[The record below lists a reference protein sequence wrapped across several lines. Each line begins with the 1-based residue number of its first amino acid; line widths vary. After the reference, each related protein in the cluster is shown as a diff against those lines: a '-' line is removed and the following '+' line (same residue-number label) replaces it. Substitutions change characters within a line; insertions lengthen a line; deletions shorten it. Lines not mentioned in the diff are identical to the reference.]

1 MSTTNE
7 DERVAD
13 HDHDVV
19 IIGGGPAGC
28 SAGVFVGREGLDTVI
43 FDRGRSSLLRC
54 GHLENYL
61 GFPGGIDIETFY
73 DLMHDHAETAGCE
86 IVPDMVESVE
96 PVEDGDG
103 WDEHVDEWF
112 DDEIL
117 PADHNLDEA
126 AIEAARADL
135 KGGFLG
141 RCIDGEERQRRDRAG
156 QRQLLEHLDDDLIR
170 EYTETLKQRL

>member
-1 MSTTNE
+1 
-7 DERVAD
+7 
-13 HDHDVV
+13 
-19 IIGGGPAGC
+19 
-28 SAGVFVGREGLDTVI
+28 
-43 FDRGRSSLLRC
+43 
-54 GHLENYL
+54 
-61 GFPGGIDIETFY
+61 
-73 DLMHDHAETAGCE
+73 MHDHAETAGCE

-135 KGGFLG
+135 KGGSSVGVSTG
-141 RCIDGEERQRRDRAG
+141 RNANGATERANDSYSNISTTTSSVSIQKPSNNDY
-156 QRQLLEHLDDDLIR
+156 DN
-170 EYTETLKQRL
+170 